1 MPKKL
6 TKEEFIQRAILIHGN
21 KYDYSDVNYIN
32 SDTKVLL
39 HCPIHGA
46 FWLSPDKHIHRA
58 YGCPKCGIKRRVD
71 KRRTTLED
79 FIARA
84 NKKHG
89 GKYDYSRVVYTN
101 SQTKVEIICPQHGV
115 FSQTPDMHLS
125 GHGCPKCAGNNI
137 TTDEFIKRA
146 REVHG
151 NKYDYSKVIYVSAI
165 KKVCIICPVH
175 GKFFQTPVAHFN
187 NKQGCP
193 KCSFPNKYL
202 SSQEFLEKAKA
213 IHGEKYD
220 YSKVSFS
227 FMTRKV
233 CIICHEKDSFG
244 NEHGEFWQ
252 TPQSHLLGIGCPKCG
267 RNRGAEKR
275 KKPLSFFPVEEQQ
288 FNRNENDIE
297 NSFFPIK
304 DSTFKNSKKEKGVIY
319 KYVFPNGKVY
329 IGQTT
334 HPRGRHLAHF
344 RNGGKRNITLYRAYV
359 KYGMPKYSVL
369 EKVERDTKE
378 ELREALNFLEQ
389 KYISE
394 YKSNNRKYG
403 YNLTSGGGVFVINDE
418 GRKHMS
424 EARTDK
430 RKVLQYDLQGNFIAE
445 YESSCDAAKALGTH
459 ASSIWAC
466 CKGIRSGGKKSQIVK
481 GYTFRFKD
489 EVKGTGSIDLKITS
503 NRVPVLQY
511 DKEGYFLA
519 EYESIIDAA
528 RKTGVLES
536 GIRQVLYGKVRQ
548 CGGYMWKLKEGVII
562 QKIDKIRPKQKRPFP
577 HLSEA
582 QKQRCKD
589 VQKEKY
595 GKHVLQYSLDGSFIK
610 EFNSLADA
618 AIEVNG
624 NRKSKTGIISACK
637 GNQKTAFGYV
647 WKYKEDKEEASS

>member
-1 MPKKL
+1 MQKKTL
-6 TKEEFIQRAILIHGN
+6 KEFIEEARNVHGD
-21 KYDYSDVNYIN
+21 KYDYSDVNYVN
-32 SDTKVLL
+32 TKTKVLL

-46 FWLSPDKHIHRA
+46 FWITPDKHINRA
-58 YGCPKCGIKRRVD
+58 YGCPQCGIKRRVD
-71 KRRTTLED
+71 GRRTTLED

-84 NKKHG
+84 NKIHG
-89 GKYDYSRVVYTN
+89 GEYDYSRVVYTN
-101 SQTKVEIICPQHGV
+101 SQTKVDIICPQHGI

-125 GHGCPKCAGNNI
+125 GHGCPKCAGRNI

-151 NKYDYSKVIYVSAI
+151 NKYDYSKVVYVSAI

-175 GKFFQTPVAHFN
+175 GEFFQTPVAHFN

-193 KCSFPNKYL
+193 KCSFPNKYM
-202 SSQEFLEKAKA
+202 SIQEFLEKAKA

-220 YSKVSFS
+220 YSKVFFS
-227 FMTRKV
+227 FITRKV
-233 CIICHEKDSFG
+233 CFICHEKDSSG
-244 NEHGEFWQ
+244 DEHGEFWQ
-252 TPQSHLLGIGCPKCG
+252 TPQSHLLGRGCPKCG

-288 FNRNENDIE
+288 YIRNENDIE

-329 IGQTT
+329 VGQTT
-334 HPRGRHLAHF
+334 HPRSRHLAHF
-344 RNGGKRNITLYRAYV
+344 GKGGDRNITLYRAYV
-359 KYGMPKYSVL
+359 KYGMPKYNVL

-378 ELREALNFLEQ
+378 ELREALNAMEQ
-389 KYISE
+389 KYILE
-394 YKSNNRKYG
+394 YKSNNKRFG
-403 YNLTSGGGVFVINDE
+403 YNLTSGGGVFVVNDE
-418 GRKHMS
+418 GRRHMS

-430 RKVLQYDLQGNFIAE
+430 RKVLQYDLQGNLVAE
-445 YESSCDAAKALGTH
+445 YDSSCDAAKALGTH

-466 CKGIRSGGKKSQIVK
+466 CKGVRSGGKKSQIVK
-481 GYTFRFKD
+481 GYTFRFKSNED
-489 EVKGTGSIDLKITS
+489 APEKINLTITS
-503 NRVPVLQY
+503 PKKEVLQY
-511 DKEGYFLA
+511 DKEGFFLA
-519 EYESIIDAA
+519 EYESINEAA

-548 CGGYMWKLKEGVII
+548 CGGYMWRLKDGEII
-562 QKIDKIRPKQKRPFP
+562 QKIDKIRPRQKRPFP
-577 HLSEA
+577 KLSEA

-595 GKHVLQYSLDGSFIK
+595 GKHVLQYSPDGIFIK

-637 GNQKTAFGYV
+637 GIQKTAFGYV
-647 WKYKEDKEEASS
+647 WRYKEEKGNA